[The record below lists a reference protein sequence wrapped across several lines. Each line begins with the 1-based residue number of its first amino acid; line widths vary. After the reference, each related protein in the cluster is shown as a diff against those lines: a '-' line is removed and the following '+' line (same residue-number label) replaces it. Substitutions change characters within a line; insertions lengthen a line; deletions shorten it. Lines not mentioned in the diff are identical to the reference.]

1 MTQEDQFTYLGQDK
15 LAAMRKL
22 RKISPFFLH
31 FSGSL
36 SLFEYGVVQR
46 NIGDL
51 DIIAPGL
58 DKWIHTLKQ
67 EGIPYLTYWGYYELK
82 PMHASMHVVEMRS
95 RRVRR
100 GSRLPN
106 TTSSWVNRVA
116 FEIKGVKC
124 CVFYGEGQEYK
135 LCEYM
140 GGVKARIS
148 HPRYAIA
155 AKKKYVE
162 EYKASPGDPSK
173 LHRVMKHEKDIELF
187 YKHLG
192 KTVANEPI

>member
-1 MTQEDQFTYLGQDK
+1 MTREDQFTYLGQDK
-15 LAAMRKL
+15 IAAMRKL

-51 DIIAPGL
+51 DIVAPNL
-58 DKWIHTLKQ
+58 DAWIHVLQQ
-67 EGIPYLTYWGYYELK
+67 EGIPYLTYWGYYEVK
-82 PMHASMHVVEMRS
+82 QTNEIP
-95 RRVRR
+95 RRRLRR
-100 GSRLPN
+100 GSRLPD

-135 LCEYM
+135 LCEYV
-140 GGVKARIS
+140 GGIKARIS

-162 EYKASPGDPSK
+162 EYKASPGDPAK
-173 LHRVMKHEKDIELF
+173 LHRIMKHEKDIELF